1 MRHSGVIDKQINTI
15 AAYLSDVLLNHYKS
29 MKKKYLLGHLFDK
42 IHPKIWK
49 TMKLCC
55 VFVLCFVVAGYGNSR
70 AQNQKI
76 SLNLNNV
83 SLYEVFNQIKQQTG
97 IRFLY
102 NVEEL
107 GQIEKINIKAEKESV
122 ADVLARLFEGTSLR
136 FVFDNEVITVMRR
149 EAPQQQR
156 TNIRLT
162 GTVRDVYHNPLPGV
176 TVRLKG
182 TSLGT
187 STDAEGAYTLNFPEG
202 QHVLVFTMIGME
214 THEETVGKRTEIHV
228 VLKE

>member
-1 MRHSGVIDKQINTI
+1 M
-15 AAYLSDVLLNHYKS
+15 
-29 MKKKYLLGHLFDK
+29 F
-42 IHPKIWK
+42 
-49 TMKLCC
+49 LCC
-55 VFVLCFVVAGYGNSR
+55 VLSVAGYGNSR

-162 GTVRDVYHNPLPGV
+162 GTVPV
-176 TVRLKG
+176 TFTTIL
-182 TSLGT
+182 
-187 STDAEGAYTLNFPEG
+187 YPE
-202 QHVLVFTMIGME
+202 
-214 THEETVGKRTEIHV
+214 
-228 VLKE
+228 